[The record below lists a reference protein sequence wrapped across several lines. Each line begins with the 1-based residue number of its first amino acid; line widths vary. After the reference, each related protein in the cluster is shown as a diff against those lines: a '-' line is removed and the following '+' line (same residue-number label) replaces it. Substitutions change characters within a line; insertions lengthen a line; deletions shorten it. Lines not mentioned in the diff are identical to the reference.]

1 MMTCKKSACA
11 AALCLMMPFLV
22 ALYSAQ
28 PVMSEDVH
36 PSIDFVFM
44 DENPEYVTEN
54 RKMHMREDTGVSQ
67 PAPKYAGIIFQVKQS
82 GGGEP
87 TLHYIDERGWA
98 NAVYRD
104 GDGNYYFMLRD
115 DVSDEHI
122 YMKPNGRFPY
132 IEIGKREN
140 AALAEDVLA
149 HSRSIT
155 QAQLDECLEQVKQ
168 ELLNPDSLTLTT
180 SLAADEEQVRDA
192 PRRGLVFSSQATASD
207 HCTRVVPAKVSCY
220 FRIEGAQSKFVAEYV
235 SPATVRH

>member
-1 MMTCKKSACA
+1 MAYNRSVRSAGVCSIM
-11 AALCLMMPFLV
+11 LFLV
-22 ALYSAQ
+22 ALLATK
-28 PVMSEDVH
+28 PVISEDVH
-36 PSIDFVFM
+36 PSVDFIFM
-44 DENPEYVTEN
+44 DENPEYVTED
-54 RKMHMREDTGVSQ
+54 RKVHMPEDAGVSQ

-122 YMKPNGRFPY
+122 YMKPNGKFPY
-132 IEIGKREN
+132 IEVGKREN
-140 AALAEDVLA
+140 AALAADVLA
-149 HSRSIT
+149 HSKSIR
-155 QAQLDECLEQVKQ
+155 QAQLDQCLEQVKQ

-180 SLAADEEQVRDA
+180 PLAADEEQVRDA

-207 HCTRVVPAKVSCY
+207 NCTHAVPAKISCY
-220 FRIEGAQSKFVAEYV
+220 FQIEGAQSKFDGEYV
-235 SPATVRH
+235 SPATVKH